1 MKGKIQDTVVLYGT
15 KGNVDGADFYLESR
29 HHSDVPLQ
37 TQADLKPGIDLT
49 ESIKNLEECVSKITA
64 SMINI
69 DVPEFFQVPERY
81 KTASF
86 ETIKNPSTT
95 QKELIKLLRF
105 ALEGKKELTNEK
117 YYRLGLA
124 PEFSIYVHG
133 SVGVGKTHICSAYL
147 NELRKNIQK
156 GIAGAPVERT
166 TSYLID
172 KLAGRNYP
180 LIYEAKRLH
189 HLEQENKLSGK
200 YQHNLCDSDELRAGN
215 IGSELVTLI
224 NDPKFIQEVTETL
237 KEGLGKYLG
246 QYFLHDIA
254 FLEFERIFNVYQRDK
269 ALIDSLIKPRVLLLD
284 DLHPKG
290 NEERAKLIQDLLE
303 ARYNQQSGVTI
314 VTSNLAPE
322 ELMKDG
328 AYSDKILK
336 RLLSRCEEMFIPFD
350 INDAEDYRKVLGK
363 EKRKNIKD
371 LLS

>member
-15 KGNVDGADFYLESR
+15 KGNFDGADFYLESR

-64 SMINI
+64 SMINL

-156 GIAGAPVERT
+156 GIAGAPV
-166 TSYLID
+166 
-172 KLAGRNYP
+172 
-180 LIYEAKRLH
+180 
-189 HLEQENKLSGK
+189 
-200 YQHNLCDSDELRAGN
+200 
-215 IGSELVTLI
+215 
-224 NDPKFIQEVTETL
+224 
-237 KEGLGKYLG
+237 
-246 QYFLHDIA
+246 
-254 FLEFERIFNVYQRDK
+254 
-269 ALIDSLIKPRVLLLD
+269 
-284 DLHPKG
+284 
-290 NEERAKLIQDLLE
+290 
-303 ARYNQQSGVTI
+303 
-314 VTSNLAPE
+314 
-322 ELMKDG
+322 
-328 AYSDKILK
+328 
-336 RLLSRCEEMFIPFD
+336 
-350 INDAEDYRKVLGK
+350 
-363 EKRKNIKD
+363 
-371 LLS
+371 